1 MAKQQKKKDAVS
13 WKAFAGI
20 VVFVIA
26 ASRAPH
32 GASPAAPA
40 HTTAAAAVPMA
51 PRGAAGKAIAF
62 ARDQIGKPYLYGA
75 TGPDAFD
82 CSGLVMQ
89 AWALP
94 GSDRTSEEQ
103 WANLPHVAQPARGD
117 LVLIVGSPI
126 DPSPGHVGLVVDPAR
141 HLMIDAYG
149 AGTTVRYDT
158 YGPDAS
164 APGLDAVV
172 GYVDPAGATG

>member
-1 MAKQQKKKDAVS
+1 MAKKQQQSNGGA
-13 WKAFAGI
+13 WKGFVGI

-26 ASRAPH
+26 AGK
-32 GASPAAPA
+32 GAHTVAHSAPA

-51 PRGAAGKAIAF
+51 PSGAAARAIAY
-62 ARDQIGKPYLYGA
+62 ARDQIGKPYVYGA

-89 AWALP
+89 AWRLP

-117 LVLIVGSPI
+117 LVLMVGSPI
-126 DPSPGHVGLVVDPAR
+126 DPSPGH
-141 HLMIDAYG
+141 
-149 AGTTVRYDT
+149 
-158 YGPDAS
+158 
-164 APGLDAVV
+164 
-172 GYVDPAGATG
+172 